1 MQTDQFV
8 YVTYIRTTP
17 EKLWKALIES
27 EFTRQFWC
35 NTTQESEWKPGAT
48 WKILMPDGAVADSG
62 EVVEIDP
69 HRRLVLKWRNEFR
82 PELKAEGYSRLT
94 YQLEPEG
101 KSVKLTVIH
110 EMEKEGSKFIEAV
123 SSGWPHILA
132 SLKSLLETGESLEET
147 REWPKDLTA
156 TSKDKVD

>member
-17 EKLWKALIES
+17 EKLWKALIEP

-94 YQLEPEG
+94 YQLEPER

-110 EMEKEGSKFIEAV
+110 EMEKERSKFIEAV

-156 TSKDKVD
+156 ASKDKVD